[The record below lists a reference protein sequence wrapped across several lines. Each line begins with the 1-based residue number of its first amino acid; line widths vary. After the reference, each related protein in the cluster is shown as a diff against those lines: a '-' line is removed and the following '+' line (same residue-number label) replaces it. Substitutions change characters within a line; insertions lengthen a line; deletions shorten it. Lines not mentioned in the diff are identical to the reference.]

1 MFNGP
6 GVNHRRAVK
15 VHYPS
20 RYLVH
25 KCLDAQWLSAKFL
38 HGIQQHR
45 PEIAGRGAINQQIQA
60 GKLRLAGVDDDG
72 IRPSHRGLCD
82 LAGGKGSRAQVNPT
96 QFGHDVARMGARQGQ
111 PGMGIL
117 ARQQVN
123 ARLSGWPG
131 SFLLADPLLL
141 SVETAKQ
148 QILAG
153 RKSRDQAAIRLASC
167 LVRHI
172 RQLITMFVEKA
183 GSMAAA
189 HAKAGQRRY
198 IHQCTM
204 RRRGEVSVKACVV
217 PTINGIAIQRLP
229 SLGTGSVRLMKVIK
243 RRTFGS
249 ERVFEGRHEL
259 HLLST
264 VVGIVER

>member
-96 QFGHDVARMGARQGQ
+96 LRVLRQISI
-111 PGMGIL
+111 PYDIHIPN
-117 ARQQVN
+117 RQSSPSH
-123 ARLSGWPG
+123 SG
-131 SFLLADPLLL
+131 
-141 SVETAKQ
+141 
-148 QILAG
+148 
-153 RKSRDQAAIRLASC
+153 KSPRS
-167 LVRHI
+167 
-172 RQLITMFVEKA
+172 
-183 GSMAAA
+183 
-189 HAKAGQRRY
+189 
-198 IHQCTM
+198 
-204 RRRGEVSVKACVV
+204 
-217 PTINGIAIQRLP
+217 
-229 SLGTGSVRLMKVIK
+229 
-243 RRTFGS
+243 
-249 ERVFEGRHEL
+249 
-259 HLLST
+259 
-264 VVGIVER
+264 